1 MKVKTLTKWIYGVS
15 GLGKDM
21 MYALSTILFVYFTDF
36 LKLDVGAIGIVF
48 AIARIWDG
56 INDPIMGWI
65 VDNTVSKLGK
75 FRLWILIGA
84 LLNSIVII
92 ILFSHP
98 DLPQTNL
105 LIFASLMYIL
115 WGMSYTMND
124 IPFWSMI
131 PALSSNQKERE
142 NIAVLIRIFTNL
154 GFFSISALY
163 LKIVD
168 WFGNGDDLHGFFI
181 MAVVIAGLFA
191 MSQIILALS
200 VKEETSIVYAE
211 KLSFK
216 GMWELIRKNDQLF
229 VVMVTII
236 VFNTI
241 IYITTTVGYFFFIY
255 DVGRLLPT
263 RQDAETLFVLF
274 TLLAGVSQI
283 VTIAFFPLLSKF
295 LERKHIFI
303 LSTLFPMLAY
313 VVLFSAVS
321 LFSGNQIVLYLGG
334 VLLFI
339 GLGLSAILQTVM
351 LSDTVDYGEY
361 KLHRRSE
368 SVTFSVQT
376 LVVKLAGALSAGIV
390 GISLKAFGFVPD
402 RIQSIQTINGI
413 RFIMFAIP
421 ILGLSIPLFIFLKYY
436 KIDKAFYAK
445 MMEDLKLIRE
455 KEKNAA

>member
-1 MKVKTLTKWIYGVS
+1 MKVKTLTKWIYGIS

-84 LLNSIVII
+84 VLNAIVII
-92 ILFSHP
+92 VLFSHP
-98 DLPQTNL
+98 DLPQSNL

-168 WFGNGDDLHGFFI
+168 WFGQGDDLHGFFI
-181 MAVVIAGLFA
+181 MAVVIAGIFA
-191 MSQIILALS
+191 LSQIILAVT
-200 VKEETSIVYAE
+200 VKEETNIVYSE
-211 KLSFK
+211 KLTFK
-216 GMWELIRKNDQLF
+216 GMWNLIRNNDQLF
-229 VVMVTII
+229 VVMITII

-255 DVGRLLPT
+255 DVGRTLPD
-263 RQDAETLFVLF
+263 RQAAENLFVMF

-283 VTIAFFPLLSKF
+283 ITIAFFPLLSKI
-295 LERKHIFI
+295 LERKQIFI
-303 LSTLFPMLAY
+303 LSTLFPFLAY
-313 VVLFSAVS
+313 AVLFSAVS
-321 LFSGNQIVLYLGG
+321 FLNANQIVLYIGG

-376 LVVKLAGALSAGIV
+376 LVVKFAGALSAGFV
-390 GISLKAFGFVPD
+390 GLSLKIFGFVPD
-402 RIQSIQTINGI
+402 MVQSAQTIMGI
-413 RFIMFAIP
+413 RFIMFAVP
-421 ILGLSIPLFIFLKYY
+421 MLGLSIPLFIFLRYY
-436 KIDKAFYAK
+436 KIDKTYYAD
-445 MMEDLKLIRE
+445 MMAQLKIQRLTE
-455 KEKNAA
+455 KL

>member
-1 MKVKTLTKWIYGVS
+1 MKVKTLTKWIYGIS

-84 LLNSIVII
+84 VLNALVITV
-92 ILFSHP
+92 LFSHP
-98 DLPQTNL
+98 DLPQSNL

-168 WFGNGDDLHGFFI
+168 FFGNGDDLHGFFV
-181 MAVVIAGLFA
+181 MAVVIAGIFA
-191 MSQIILALS
+191 LTQIILALT

-211 KLSFK
+211 KLTFK
-216 GMWELIRKNDQLF
+216 GMWSLIRNNDQLF
-229 VVMVTII
+229 VVMIAII
-236 VFNTI
+236 AFNTI

-255 DVGRLLPT
+255 DVGRSLT
-263 RQDAETLFVLF
+263 SRQAAENLFVMF

-283 VTIAFFPLLSKF
+283 ITIAFFPLISKV
-295 LERKHIFI
+295 LERKQIFI
-303 LSTLFPMLAY
+303 LSTLFPILAY
-313 VVLFSAVS
+313 AVLFSAVS
-321 LFSGNQIVLYLGG
+321 LFNSNQIVLYIGG

-376 LVVKLAGALSAGIV
+376 LVVKMAGALSAGIV
-390 GISLKAFGFVPD
+390 GLSLKAFGFAPD
-402 RIQSIQTINGI
+402 VVQSVQTINGI
-413 RFIMFAIP
+413 RFIMFAVP
-421 ILGLSIPLFIFLKYY
+421 MVGLSIPLYIFLRYY
-436 KIDKAFYAK
+436 KIDKRFYAE
-445 MMEDLKLIRE
+445 MMDQLKIQRTTE
-455 KEKNAA
+455 KI